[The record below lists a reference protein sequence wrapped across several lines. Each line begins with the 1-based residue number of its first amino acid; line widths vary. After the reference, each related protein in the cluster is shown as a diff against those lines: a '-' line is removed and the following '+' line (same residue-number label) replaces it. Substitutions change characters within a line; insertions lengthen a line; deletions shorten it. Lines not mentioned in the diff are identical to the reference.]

1 VSSPRNDRSKNAG
14 DVLRVVRL
22 SSVVK
27 GAVLGGAAAAIGVA
41 ALRDDDGAALDRE
54 LFAAGNAGA
63 GETADRVFLGITE
76 LGSLYAAGAAAGV
89 LALLGRRREAGRAF
103 AAAGVTWAL
112 GQAAK
117 KVVDRPRPYEAD
129 AAGTRFLIAPPDGT
143 SWPSS
148 HPAVFTT
155 FATVAARELGVG
167 TLTRLGLGALGLGV
181 AASRVYVGVHYPSD
195 VASGLL
201 MGRAVAAVWPT
212 RR

>member
-1 VSSPRNDRSKNAG
+1 MVK
-14 DVLRVVRL
+14 L
-22 SSVVK
+22 SGVFK
-27 GAVLGGAAAAIGVA
+27 GAVLAGAAAAIGAA
-41 ALRDDDGAALDRE
+41 ALRSDEGASLDRE

-63 GETADRVFLGITE
+63 GEAADRVFLGITE

-89 LALLGRRREAGRAF
+89 LAVLGHRREATRALS
-103 AAAGVTWAL
+103 AACTTWAL
-112 GQAAK
+112 GQVVK

-129 AAGTRFLIAPPDGT
+129 EAGTRFLIAPPNGT

-155 FATVAARELGVG
+155 FATVAARELRVG
-167 TLTRLGLGALGLGV
+167 SLSRVGLDALSLAVGM
-181 AASRVYVGVHYPSD
+181 SRVYVGVHYPSD

-201 MGRAVAAVWPT
+201 MGRAVAAVWPS